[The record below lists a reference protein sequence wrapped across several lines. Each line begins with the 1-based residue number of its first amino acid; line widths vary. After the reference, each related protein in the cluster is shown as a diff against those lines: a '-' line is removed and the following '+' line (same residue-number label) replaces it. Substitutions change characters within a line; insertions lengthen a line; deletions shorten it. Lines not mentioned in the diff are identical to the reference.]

1 KKLKLLT
8 ELKLLKFPILKLK
21 QVKTNFMLRFVFILL
36 ITLSIAVNSTAQS
49 KKEKKAIKTWGIKS
63 VTEMV
68 TENVNGKETTRKD
81 SYTIYDKNANK
92 TYYEEYKKDGTLKHK
107 ESTKY

>member
-1 KKLKLLT
+1 MVRT
-8 ELKLLKFPILKLK
+8 I
-21 QVKTNFMLRFVFILL
+21 FILL
-36 ITLSIAVNSTAQS
+36 FSIFITITSFSQS
-49 KKEKKAIKTWGIKS
+49 KKEKKAIKMYGIKS

-68 TENVNGKETTRKD
+68 TENMNGKETTRKD

-107 ESTKY
+107 ESTKYDTKGNKIEETNYDIADSNPEKNNM